1 MDIIVVSHKRG
12 RTWRFPFNPKN
23 IFVWLPV
30 AFVFTLLVSGS
41 FAAGMMFSGGAPSA
55 SSHLPA
61 NLLTA
66 WTDDVRQQRE
76 ALTEARAQAEQNT
89 AALARRIAQLQA
101 HVLRLD
107 AAGQRLT
114 EMAGL
119 DSGEFNFGQAPAL
132 GGPETAAEAD
142 LGLDSVM
149 DSLVAFERQLS
160 DRERQFRVLEDL
172 LLASRLQKEVRPS
185 GWPID
190 GGWISSLFG
199 SRTDPFTG
207 RRTSHQG
214 IDFAG
219 RTGSAVVSV
228 AAGIVT
234 EAGVRDGYGNLVEI
248 NHGNGYTTRYGHN
261 SEIVVKPGDKVS
273 KGQRIAKM
281 GSTGRSTGPHVH
293 FEVLFNGMVV
303 NPEQYIRAAR

>member
-1 MDIIVVSHKRG
+1 MDIIIVSHKRG

-23 IFVWLPV
+23 VVVWLPV
-30 AFVFTLLVSGS
+30 LVVFSLLVSVS
-41 FAAGMMFSGGAPSA
+41 FAAGMAFSGSA
-55 SSHLPA
+55 TVNAHLPA
-61 NLLTA
+61 HLLTA

-76 ALTEARAQAEQNT
+76 ALTAARAQAEQNT

-114 EMAGL
+114 QMAGL
-119 DSGEFNFGQAPAL
+119 DSGEFNFDQAPAL
-132 GGPETAAEAD
+132 GGPETASDAD

-149 DSLVAFERQLS
+149 ESLIVFERQLS

-219 RTGSAVVSV
+219 REGSAVLTV

-234 EAGVRDGYGNLVEI
+234 EAGPRDGYGNLVEI

-261 SEIVVKPGDKVS
+261 NEIVVKPGDKVA

-293 FEVLFNGMVV
+293 FEVLFNGQVV

>member
-1 MDIIVVSHKRG
+1 
-12 RTWRFPFNPKN
+12 
-23 IFVWLPV
+23 
-30 AFVFTLLVSGS
+30 
-41 FAAGMMFSGGAPSA
+41 
-55 SSHLPA
+55 
-61 NLLTA
+61 
-66 WTDDVRQQRE
+66 
-76 ALTEARAQAEQNT
+76 AQAEQNT

-114 EMAGL
+114 QMAGL
-119 DSGEFNFGQAPAL
+119 DSGEFNFDQAPAL
-132 GGPETAAEAD
+132 GGPETAADAD

-149 DSLVAFERQLS
+149 DSLVAFESQLS

-199 SRTDPFTG
+199 ARTDPFTG

-219 RTGSAVVSV
+219 RVGAAVVSV

-234 EAGVRDGYGNLVEI
+234 EAGARDGYGNLVEI

-261 SEIVVKPGDKVS
+261 SEIVVKPGDKVA
-273 KGQRIAKM
+273 KGQRIAKI

-293 FEVLFNGMVV
+293 FEVLFNGAVV

>member
-23 IFVWLPV
+23 VFVWLPV
-30 AFVFTLLVSGS
+30 AFVFTLLVSVS
-41 FAAGMMFSGGAPSA
+41 FAAGVMFSGGGASV

-61 NLLTA
+61 HLLTA

-132 GGPETAAEAD
+132 GGPETAADAD
-142 LGLDSVM
+142 LGLGSVM
-149 DSLVAFERQLS
+149 DSLVAFENQLS

-190 GGWISSLFG
+190 GGWISSLFV

-219 RTGSAVVSV
+219 RAGSAVVSV